1 MPPPSNCV
9 AAARKE
15 KFTNVHLPPGCLD
28 NGAWHRILI
37 PTYLQYLA
45 CRDADDDAWAI
56 SDDKTVSVQQKIWDF
71 VYGDKVP
78 HIITVQGPVFSL
90 VGFPILLA
98 SGILITPLSRLT
110 NVFVNGTVDSPLLP

>member
-1 MPPPSNCV
+1 MPPPSKCV

-28 NGAWHRILI
+28 NGTWCRILI

-45 CRDADDDAWAI
+45 CQDADDDAWAV
-56 SDDKTVSVQQKIWDF
+56 SDDKDVSVQQKIWDY
-71 VYGDKVP
+71 VYGDKAL

-98 SGILITPLSRLT
+98 SSILITPLSRST
-110 NVFVNGTVDSPLLP
+110 NVFENCVVDSPLLP